1 MIVGAPGLAVPA
13 TRTLS
18 LCPPTSTIV
27 GGPTWNKLSD
37 ADKKI
42 FAEVLGEAA
51 ARATAQIVEVEQKL
65 GAEFSKRGKEVVKV
79 DRTAFRDA
87 VAKLH
92 NGPDATWDKATY
104 DKLQALK

>member
-1 MIVGAPGLAVPA
+1 MPMKSATKRLAGRSYSA
-13 TRTLS
+13 F
-18 LCPPTSTIV
+18 
-27 GGPTWNKLSD
+27 GGPTWSKLSD

-42 FAEVLGEAA
+42 FETVLAEAA
-51 ARATAQIVEVEQKL
+51 ARATAEIVEVEKKL
-65 GAEFSKRGKEVVKV
+65 GAEFAKRGKEVVKV
-79 DRTAFRDA
+79 DRLPFREA